1 MGVEEVSVAKTK
13 IVADFIVVNTGR
25 CLLGYAIATELGILR
40 VGPAETFNTG
50 NCNTVDDTFV
60 GELKAKCSSFSQ
72 GIGLLKD
79 FKLKLYNDSSVI
91 TMVQKMGWVPFSLKD
106 KATTKVNELF
116 EKDIIDGP
124 TTWVSSVVIVPKAS
138 GSVRLCVDMRRA
150 NEAIIRQRWPIQTID
165 EVPES
170 LNGSAVF

>member
-1 MGVEEVSVAKTK
+1 M
-13 IVADFIVVNTGR
+13 
-25 CLLGYAIATELGILR
+25 
-40 VGPAETFNTG
+40 
-50 NCNTVDDTFV
+50 
-60 GELKAKCSSFSQ
+60 
-72 GIGLLKD
+72 
-79 FKLKLYNDSSVI
+79 
-91 TMVQKMGWVPFSLKD
+91 PFSLKD

-116 EKDIIDGP
+116 EKDIIDGS